1 MQEHYKGKKK
11 LGYGREKICLLI
23 GASKSITM
31 KKKKKLG
38 YGREKICL
46 LISANRIQPKIR
58 SL

>member
-31 KKKKKLG
+31 KKKKTRLW
-38 YGREKICL
+38 
-46 LISANRIQPKIR
+46 
-58 SL
+58 